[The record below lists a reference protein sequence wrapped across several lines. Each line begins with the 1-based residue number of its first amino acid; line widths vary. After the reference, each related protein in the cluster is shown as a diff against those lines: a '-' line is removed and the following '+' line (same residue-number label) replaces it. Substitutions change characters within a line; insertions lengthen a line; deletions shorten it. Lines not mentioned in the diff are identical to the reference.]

1 MARDDGD
8 GWRDAGNERV
18 LVRVLVYSH
27 AFYRVTKLTNKRS
40 SIIPREDRVDV
51 IDQHVS
57 LAR

>member
-1 MARDDGD
+1 MTETGGVMRGTNAFS
-8 GWRDAGNERV
+8 EE
-18 LVRVLVYSH
+18 LVYSH

-40 SIIPREDRVDV
+40 SIIPREDRVDII